1 MSTPH
6 PIARTGVLLLGL
18 TAALGAGPV
27 AAGVG
32 YRDAVHAETGLEVE
46 IWTDRGAD
54 AVYDDGEEVR
64 LHVRPRDDSYVVV
77 YGVDPEGMVEL
88 LYPLHD
94 RDPRFLRGG
103 VTYTVD
109 APFLTVGGVDGLVH
123 VQAVACAYPIEP
135 HLPAFFHHRGVR
147 HRPYRWGTS
156 SGFVARFGW
165 VSGDPYLAMA
175 ELRASFLPARCRPR
189 QVGFATV
196 SWSCRRPVYY
206 PRYVCADCH
215 HGSWYDPY
223 RDHCSVFDIRVD
235 VWWTDHYDPFRCV
248 PRYSYWKKASCPPR
262 YRDYR
267 TKWSSKD
274 RGPYGDRDGS
284 LARNFAGKSDRER
297 EHLRDHHEDRTR
309 TRSGKPDVR
318 DRGGRPRDDGD
329 RGRSVA
335 AKGDRDRGRDR
346 TRAEDAGDRS
356 RDRTKVRG
364 ADDRGRDR
372 KKAERPRSRDRGRGR
387 ELDRPRERPDRKPP
401 TRSGGRDRD
410 DGPRKKRGSSS
421 KERKRR

>member
-1 MSTPH
+1 MSTRLLTLIGIPLAVLAVG
-6 PIARTGVLLLGL
+6 PGVVP
-18 TAALGAGPV
+18 AI
-27 AAGVG
+27 AGVG
-32 YRDAVHAETGLEVE
+32 YRDAVHEETGLEVE
-46 IWTDRGAD
+46 VWTDRGAD
-54 AVYDDGEEVR
+54 AVYDDGERVR
-64 LHVRPRDDSYVVV
+64 LHVRPREDSYVVV

-88 LYPLHD
+88 VYPIHD

-109 APFLTVGGVDGLVH
+109 APFLTVGGMEGLVH
-123 VQAVACAYPIEP
+123 VQAVACAYPLEP

-189 QVGFATV
+189 HVGFSTV

-223 RDHCSVFDIRVD
+223 RDQCSVFDIRVD

-274 RGPYGDRDGS
+274 RGPYGDRSGD

-297 EHLRDHHEDRTR
+297 EHLRDHHEDRVR
-309 TRSGKPDVR
+309 DRAIKPGVR
-318 DRGGRPRDDGD
+318 DRGGPSRDDVGPD
-329 RGRSVA
+329 RNVSDR
-335 AKGDRDRGRDR
+335 DRDRGRDR
-346 TRAEDAGDRS
+346 TEADRA
-356 RDRTKVRG
+356 RDRTK
-364 ADDRGRDR
+364 DDRGRDR
-372 KKAERPRSRDRGRGR
+372 KKNADRPRSRDDGRDR
-387 ELDRPRERPDRKPP
+387 SLDRPRSDRDRKPP
-401 TRSGGRDRD
+401 ARSGGRDRD
-410 DGPRKKRGSSS
+410 RGSRTKDSSSS